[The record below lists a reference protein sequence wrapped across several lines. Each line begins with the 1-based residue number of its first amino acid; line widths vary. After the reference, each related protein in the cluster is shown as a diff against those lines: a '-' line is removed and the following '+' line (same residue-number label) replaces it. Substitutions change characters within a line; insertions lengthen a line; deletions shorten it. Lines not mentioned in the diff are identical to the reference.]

1 MTLTL
6 TLTHTLPFRRQTV
19 KVEVRTGAIVK
30 RFRNFVAWVEPGPKT
45 AFFAF
50 KVPFDYPAHSLQ
62 ETVLPQ
68 TNGTPVPMET
78 PRLCVK
84 WPNFNISVYILYL
97 LFFLVCFVNTYV
109 LSLLAYRFLSVCL
122 SF

>member
-1 MTLTL
+1 MTL

-68 TNGTPVPMET
+68 TNGTGGNPET
-78 PRLCVK
+78 LRKMAKFQHQRLH
-84 WPNFNISVYILYL
+84 SVSS
-97 LFFLVCFVNTYV
+97 V
-109 LSLLAYRFLSVCL
+109 LSCMFCKYVRALSVSL
-122 SF
+122 